1 MNNMEFIYTIATMA
15 SQNVRIRG
23 INIHVTPDLIHCLIY
38 KGTQKEIGEV
48 ISSKGIDRLISLEK
62 FLSGIN
68 CKTNKPI
75 SWFHDVNIKY
85 RVTLT
90 ACYII
95 NAQVFSDGNHRTALQ
110 YLENSG
116 LFDEGISIKL
126 IDQIKSARYKI
137 ITDFQNTTSNGHY
150 ISFEHFIENMNEL
163 YKDILIP
170 YL

>member
-1 MNNMEFIYTIATMA
+1 MEFLYTTTTIASHNA
-15 SQNVRIRG
+15 RIRG
-23 INIHVTPDLIHCLIY
+23 ININVTPELIHCLIY

-62 FLSGIN
+62 FLSGVN

-75 SWFHDVNIKY
+75 SWYQDVNIKY
-85 RVTLT
+85 KVALT

-95 NAQVFSDGNHRTALQ
+95 NAQVFSDGNHRTAQQ
-110 YLENSG
+110 YLDDSG
-116 LFDEGISIKL
+116 FFGEGISIKL

-137 ITDFQNTTSNGHY
+137 LTDFQNTTSSRNY
-150 ISFEHFIENMNEL
+150 ISFEYFIENMNEL